1 MSYANSKI
9 PESAQSGVHEAR
21 GAGRARHAAAPFRK
35 PYADYNR
42 TALAESLHGW
52 NGRDPVIPR
61 CGLRCGAFD
70 DSAGARNPG
79 HWVIGVDQSA
89 DRLARRKPYPE
100 ALLPTNMVLVRADL
114 VDYWRLLCDAG
125 VRLERHYILYPNP
138 WPKIGHLGRRWHA
151 HPVFPYLPRLG
162 GGSNAAPTGRCILRI
177 RDRSGIVAGM
187 PGEVAN
193 IPCRAADFAVRAQIP
208 GLGTD
213 AVPID
218 DRFRSSFGGG
228 AADPFSPTHG
238 TGND

>member
-9 PESAQSGVHEAR
+9 PESAQSGVHEGLAER
-21 GAGRARHAAAPFRK
+21 VARHAAAPFRK

-52 NGRDPVIPR
+52 NGRDPVILDAG
-61 CGLRCGAFD
+61 CGVGIRRFSWRAKTRALGHRRRSVGRPPGA
-70 DSAGARNPG
+70 
-79 HWVIGVDQSA
+79 Q
-89 DRLARRKPYPE
+89 E
-100 ALLPTNMVLVRADL
+100 ALSRGLAAHQHGAGTRRSGGLLAVAVRRGCAPRAAL
-114 VDYWRLLCDAG
+114 
-125 VRLERHYILYPNP
+125 
-138 WPKIGHLGRRWHA
+138 
-151 HPVFPYLPRLG
+151 HPLSESVAQDRPPRAKVACPPGFSVSAEAG
-162 GGSNAAPTGRCILRI
+162 GGSNAAPTGRCILRNS
-177 RDRSGIVAGM
+177 RPPGIVAGM

-218 DRFRSSFGGG
+218 DRFRSSFGSG
-228 AADPFSPTHG
+228 AADPFFPTHG